1 MICFIRCDDRII
13 HGQVVTRWAQER
25 KCDGIIAVNDAVAS
39 NPLLRQAL
47 KAAGIRTFV
56 WTKEQFAK
64 KMHEAEKSQKSY
76 FVITKTLAD
85 MADLL
90 VDQQMQVTVDVLNV
104 GPQPAGEGKININ
117 KNCDLSKED
126 VMACQKISDA
136 GYRIEYRIVP
146 DSTLVTYADVK
157 DKLKQ
162 AFL

>member
-64 KMHEAEKSQKSY
+64 KKRKKVKK
-76 FVITKTLAD
+76 VIL
-85 MADLL
+85 
-90 VDQQMQVTVDVLNV
+90 
-104 GPQPAGEGKININ
+104 
-117 KNCDLSKED
+117 
-126 VMACQKISDA
+126 
-136 GYRIEYRIVP
+136 
-146 DSTLVTYADVK
+146 
-157 DKLKQ
+157 
-162 AFL
+162 